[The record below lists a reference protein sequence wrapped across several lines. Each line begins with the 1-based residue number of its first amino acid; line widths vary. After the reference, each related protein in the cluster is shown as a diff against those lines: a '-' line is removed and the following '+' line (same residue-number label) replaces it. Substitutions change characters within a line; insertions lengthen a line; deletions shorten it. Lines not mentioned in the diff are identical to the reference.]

1 MAQSRP
7 LSLTDQGDMVKLMP
21 EMDAD
26 TKVYDTPGA
35 GWPSTSAPT
44 WSPMADEGTAG
55 AGSTPCCSPPEGGR
69 PAKKR
74 RTALIYGRDRDRYL
88 VVGSN
93 GGAAKHPQWYLN
105 LVEDPRV
112 DVQVGAEKFSALAHT
127 ATPEEKPGPWQRMA
141 SIWPEHEKYQQRTTR
156 EIPVVI
162 IEPLEKG

>member
-1 MAQSRP
+1 
-7 LSLTDQGDMVKLMP
+7 MVKLMP

-26 TKVYDTPGA
+26 TKVYDSPR
-35 GWPSTSAPT
+35 GWVAEHIRTYLESDGRRGHR
-44 WSPMADEGTAG
+44 WSGVHTLLL
-55 AGSTPCCSPPEGGR
+55 TTRGR
-69 PAKKR
+69 KTGKKR

-141 SIWPEHEKYQQRTTR
+141 SIWPEYEKYQQRTTR